1 MNQKISSFFNY
12 LHRLY
17 SFLAEFLVYTQWT
30 YSVLDFDILGKQIM
44 DYVHHSNKT
53 SERRPIISLSE
64 AVPLHP
70 THSGKLEKK
79 SIFSGRFAFSSSN
92 EFESCKFAQRLSLIQ
107 REGRWKSLNKVQ
119 GVTFLTLLLNNSYKC
134 RTSFLRHRCLGGS
147 IYTAE
152 KCHFI

>member
-1 MNQKISSFFNY
+1 M
-12 LHRLY
+12 
-17 SFLAEFLVYTQWT
+17 

-70 THSGKLEKK
+70 TRSGKLEKK
-79 SIFSGRFAFSSSN
+79 SIFSGRFAFASSN

-107 REGRWKSLNKVQ
+107 REER
-119 GVTFLTLLLNNSYKC
+119 
-134 RTSFLRHRCLGGS
+134 
-147 IYTAE
+147 
-152 KCHFI
+152 